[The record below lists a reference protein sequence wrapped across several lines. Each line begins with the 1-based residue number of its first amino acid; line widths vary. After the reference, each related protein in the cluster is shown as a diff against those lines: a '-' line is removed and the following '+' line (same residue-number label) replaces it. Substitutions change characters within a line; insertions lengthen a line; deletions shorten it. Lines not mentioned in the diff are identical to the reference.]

1 MAKFCSNCGKE
12 LEEGS
17 NTCKYCTKV
26 ENGVTTDT
34 KEDKHALNGFIL
46 GLISILAWFIPLIG
60 YPVTICGIVFSAEGL
75 KSNKKNLAIAGL
87 ILSILF
93 LVVTIINSFLG
104 AMIGFYEF
112 TNNYNYY

>member
-34 KEDKHALNGFIL
+34 KEDKH
-46 GLISILAWFIPLIG
+46 AWFIPLIG

>member
-1 MAKFCSNCGKE
+1 MAKYCSNCGRE

-17 NTCKYCTKV
+17 NTCKYCTQVENEVKV
-26 ENGVTTDT
+26 ET
-34 KEDKHALNGFIL
+34 KEDKHALTGFIL

-60 YPVTICGIVFSAEGL
+60 YPVTICGIVFSVKGL
-75 KSNKKNLAIAGL
+75 KSNKKGLATAGL

-104 AMIGFYEF
+104 AMIGFYEA
-112 TNNYNYY
+112 TQNYNYY